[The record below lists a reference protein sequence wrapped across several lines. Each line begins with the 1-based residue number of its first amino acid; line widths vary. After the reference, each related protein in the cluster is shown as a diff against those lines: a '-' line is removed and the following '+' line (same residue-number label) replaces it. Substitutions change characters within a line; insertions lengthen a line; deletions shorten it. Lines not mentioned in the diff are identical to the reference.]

1 MGYYLQA
8 VICKIGDAETFK
20 SRFEQAKEVE
30 LAQGLCLIPI
40 TEELFDQLTD
50 STESPGIGRFEYLNQ
65 KMEDALLMCFP
76 KAHFAYVEAE
86 YNGGQGAQEAIIWQN
101 GKRTQILD
109 SGDGRINQVLQ
120 NFGVVASNGHDEFDS
135 LGFGRH
141 RFTKYWLVEG
151 S

>member
-8 VICKIGDAETFK
+8 VICKTGDAEAFM
-20 SRFEQAKEVE
+20 SRFEEVKKVE
-30 LAQGLCLIPI
+30 LAQGLSLIPI
-40 TEELFDQLTD
+40 TEELFEQLTD
-50 STESPGIGRFEYLNQ
+50 STESPSIGHFEYLNQ
-65 KMEDALLMCFP
+65 KMESELLVCFP
-76 KAHFAYVEAE
+76 KAHFAYIEAE

-101 GKRTQILD
+101 SKRIQVLN

-120 NFGVVASNGHDEFDS
+120 NFGVVASKGYDEFDS

-141 RFTKYWLVEG
+141 RFTEDWLVEE

>member
-40 TEELFDQLTD
+40 TEEVLQRLN
-50 STESPGIGRFEYLNQ
+50 SSIESPGIGRFEYLNQ
-65 KMEDALLMCFP
+65 KMESEFLVCFP

-101 GKRTQILD
+101 GKRIQVLD
-109 SGDGRINQVLQ
+109 SGDGCINQVLQ

-141 RFTKYWLVEG
+141 RFTQDWLNEE